1 MIIMKAAKFLFIFI
15 ATMLMEACNNQQK
28 LYTIVGE
35 LPDSSYNGK
44 TVYLCDINS
53 NANIELNSSV
63 KIDST
68 IVEGN
73 IVRFEGIAPDTAFNC
88 RINVD
93 YHLFTFLILEAGNIV
108 IDFAN
113 QQSSGTPLNDEV
125 IRIDK
130 YLYDWRCLLDKV
142 REKLKGKDDEFE
154 TFYREE
160 HLPIAINQLKED
172 FLSHSDDAVGYYMMA
187 EFRLGFEMNKFM
199 CDNCGPW
206 LRNKKRVKS
215 LIEQVNA
222 QQATAEGKIF
232 SDFKGS
238 DVDGNIVSLS
248 DYVGKGNYVLI
259 DFWASWCSPCHKEI
273 PNLKQLHQKYKDK
286 GLTIIGVYVWDS
298 AENMKTALK
307 EEQITWPQI
316 VDSEDEATYT
326 YGVTAIPH
334 IILFGPD
341 GTILKRDIRG
351 ERMIRTVSR
360 YFEAEQQ

>member
-1 MIIMKAAKFLFIFI
+1 
-15 ATMLMEACNNQQK
+15 
-28 LYTIVGE
+28 
-35 LPDSSYNGK
+35 
-44 TVYLCDINS
+44 
-53 NANIELNSSV
+53 
-63 KIDST
+63 
-68 IVEGN
+68 
-73 IVRFEGIAPDTAFNC
+73 
-88 RINVD
+88 
-93 YHLFTFLILEAGNIV
+93 
-108 IDFAN
+108 
-113 QQSSGTPLNDEV
+113 
-125 IRIDK
+125 
-130 YLYDWRCLLDKV
+130 
-142 REKLKGKDDEFE
+142 
-154 TFYREE
+154 
-160 HLPIAINQLKED
+160 
-172 FLSHSDDAVGYYMMA
+172 
-187 EFRLGFEMNKFM
+187 MNKFM

-232 SDFKGS
+232 SDVKGS

-286 GLTIIGVYVWDS
+286 GLTVIGVYVWDS

-326 YGVTAIPH
+326 YGVTTIPH

-351 ERMIRTVSR
+351 ERMIRTVSK